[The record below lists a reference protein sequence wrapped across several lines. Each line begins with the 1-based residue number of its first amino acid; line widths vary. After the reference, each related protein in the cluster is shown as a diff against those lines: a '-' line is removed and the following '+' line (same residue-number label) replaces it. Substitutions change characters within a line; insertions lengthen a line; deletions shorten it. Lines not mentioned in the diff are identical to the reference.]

1 MIVLHVSLNFDP
13 VKKLYDLDSYL
24 TMKATILRKTQETVK
39 TFTQL
44 IFKFNHFSLILKS
57 KKVTETMRKKQ
68 NTVTFP
74 GLQQPINHVLGL
86 EMWIVFSGERRMLH
100 QMKNLKVLENVLFL
114 LEL

>member
-1 MIVLHVSLNFDP
+1 
-13 VKKLYDLDSYL
+13 
-24 TMKATILRKTQETVK
+24 MKATTLRKTQVTVK
-39 TFTQL
+39 TLTQL

-74 GLQQPINHVLGL
+74 GLQQPINHALGL
-86 EMWIVFSGERRMLH
+86 EMWIVFSVERRMLY